1 MAGGALPVGMEG
13 QFYPPTVLAG
23 VTCQMRIW
31 KEEVFGPVIAVVSA
45 RDDDEAVA
53 LANDCAFGLGS
64 AVWCRDSRR
73 ARAVASRIQVTAHP
87 DSHPCPCVPRHPMKP
102 RTHMSCCGPCHVLR
116 DKLEI
121 SGPFLMRLMGCV
133 AGGHDLNQ

>member
-1 MAGGALPVGMEG
+1 MAGGVLPVGMGG

-23 VTCQMRIW
+23 VTCEMRVW
-31 KEEVFGPVIAVVSA
+31 REEVFGPVIAVVSA

-73 ARAVASRIQVTAHP
+73 ARAVGARIQVT
-87 DSHPCPCVPRHPMKP
+87 
-102 RTHMSCCGPCHVLR
+102 RTPTLSPAPVYLKHNL
-116 DKLEI
+116 
-121 SGPFLMRLMGCV
+121 
-133 AGGHDLNQ
+133 